1 MNLADFPPD
10 PQANPML
17 APGLQVR
24 HMCKRFGS
32 LVALDDVSM
41 TVRPGTFHALLG
53 GNGAGKSTLVKCIMG
68 YYQPDAGEIILG
80 QQQQIIKNPKEAL
93 ALGIGMVYQHFT
105 LVGNM
110 TVGENLVLSRGQI
123 PFTINWERERSELR
137 KFLKTTPFF
146 IPLDSPVNA
155 LAAGQKQKLEIV
167 KQLYLKNKVLFLD
180 EPTSV
185 LTPQEADE
193 VLTMLKQLTLKKELS
208 VLIITHKFSQV
219 MKFADDFTI
228 LRTGKL
234 VGHGAVAEFTPKQMA
249 EMMIGNQQMAVM
261 ANRTNGHARVPRLSL
276 EKLGALD
283 DTGVEAFEDL
293 TLDVHAGEIVGIVGV
308 SGNGQ
313 SELVQTL
320 AGQRAPAAGAI
331 RVNGKRY
338 RATRKEIAEHKV
350 YCLPEEPLRNACVGP
365 MSVGANM
372 SFREFDRHPFTLS
385 GFFLRHGHV
394 KRFAT
399 ELIQRYRVK
408 TPSHETPIRNLSG
421 GNVQRAV
428 LARELSGDVNVL
440 IAQNPCFGLDFAA
453 VADIRAQIMEA
464 RNRGAAVLLVTE
476 DLDEAFELAD
486 RIVVMFDG
494 KFVHECRIEEA
505 EIGVIG
511 RHMAGHAQEDHLM
524 GDTTPLPPLP
534 VGVHG

>member
-1 MNLADFPPD
+1 
-10 PQANPML
+10 
-17 APGLQVR
+17 
-24 HMCKRFGS
+24 
-32 LVALDDVSM
+32 M
-41 TVRPGTFHALLG
+41 TIRPGTFHALLG
-53 GNGAGKSTLVKCIMG
+53 GNGAGKSTLVKCVMG
-68 YYQPDAGEIILG
+68 YYQPDAGTIVVG
-80 QQQQIIKNPKEAL
+80 QRQEVIKNPKEAL

-110 TVGENLVLSRGQI
+110 TVGENLVLSRGKV
-123 PFTINWERERSELR
+123 PFTINWEKEKNELR
-137 KFLKTTPFF
+137 KFLQTTPFF

-193 VLTMLKQLTLKKELS
+193 VLTMLKKMTQTGNLS
-208 VLIITHKFSQV
+208 VLIITHKFSHV
-219 MKFADDFTI
+219 MKYADDFTV

-234 VGHGAVAEFTPKQMA
+234 VGKGRVPDYTPAQMA
-249 EMMIGNQQMAVM
+249 EMMIGNQITAVI
-261 ANRTNGHARVPRLSL
+261 ANRTNGHPHTAQLSL
-276 EKLGALD
+276 EKLCAND

-293 TLDVHAGEIVGIVGV
+293 HLNVHAGEIVGIVGV

-313 SELVQTL
+313 SELVQAL
-320 AGQRAPAAGAI
+320 AGQRQATS
-331 RVNGKRY
+331 GKIKVKGDDY
-338 RATRKEIAEHKV
+338 RATRKEISKHQV

-372 SFREFDRHPFTLS
+372 SFREFDRSPFTLAKL
-385 GFFLRHGHV
+385 FVNPRHV
-394 KRFAT
+394 KRFASD
-399 ELIQRYRVK
+399 LIKRYRVK

-428 LARELSGDVNVL
+428 LARELSGNVSVL

-453 VADIRAQIMEA
+453 VADIRSQIMDA

-476 DLDEAFELAD
+476 DLDEAFELSD

-494 KFVHECRIEEA
+494 RFVYECKIA
-505 EIGVIG
+505 DADIAIIG
-511 RHMAGHAQEDHLM
+511 RHMAGHGNDQ
-524 GDTTPLPPLP
+524 TPQPEMA
-534 VGVHG
+534 HAH

>member
-1 MNLADFPPD
+1 MDPEHLKQD
-10 PQANPML
+10 PQSNPLL

-24 HMCKRFGS
+24 GMGKRFGP

-41 TVRPGTFHALLG
+41 TIRPGTFHALLG

-68 YYQPDAGEIILG
+68 YYQPDTGEIIVG
-80 QQQQIIKNPKEAL
+80 QRLETIKNPKEAL

-110 TVGENLVLSRGQI
+110 TVAENLVLSRGTI
-123 PFTINWERERSELR
+123 PFSINWEKEKNELR
-137 KFLKTTPFF
+137 KFLQTTPFF

-193 VLTMLKQLTLKKELS
+193 VLTMLKKKTEARELS
-208 VLIITHKFSQV
+208 VLIITHKFSHV
-219 MKFADDFTI
+219 MKFADDFTV

-234 VGHGAVAEFTPKQMA
+234 VGQGRVADYNPHQMA
-249 EMMIGNQQMAVM
+249 EMMIGSQTTATI
-261 ANRTNGHARVPRLSL
+261 AARSNGHPHVPQLVLENLS
-276 EKLGALD
+276 AND
-283 DTGVEAFEDL
+283 DTGVEAFENL
-293 TLDVHAGEIVGIVGV
+293 RLQVHAGEIVGIVGV

-313 SELVQTL
+313 SEMVQTL
-320 AGQRAPAAGAI
+320 AGQRQATAGKI
-331 RVNGKRY
+331 LVKGKRY

-350 YCLPEEPLRNACVGP
+350 YCLPEEPLRNACVGL
-365 MSVGANM
+365 MSVGSNM
-372 SFREFDRHPFTLS
+372 SFREFDRHPFTLAKLFVN
-385 GFFLRHGHV
+385 GRHI

-399 ELIQRYRVK
+399 DLIKRYRVK
-408 TPSHETPIRNLSG
+408 TPSHDTPIRNLSG

-428 LARELSGDVNVL
+428 LARELSGTVNVL

-453 VADIRAQIMEA
+453 VADIRAQIMDA

-476 DLDEAFELAD
+476 DLDEAFELSD

-494 KFVHECRIEEA
+494 KFVYECPIA
-505 EIGVIG
+505 QADIATIG
-511 RHMAGHAQEDHLM
+511 RHMAGHGSDSSPQPELAHA
-524 GDTTPLPPLP
+524 
-534 VGVHG
+534 H

>member
-1 MNLADFPPD
+1 MHPLPPD
-10 PQANPML
+10 PQANPLL
-17 APGLQVR
+17 APGLQAR
-24 HMCKRFGS
+24 NINKRFGS

-41 TVRPGTFHALLG
+41 TLRPGTFHALLG

-68 YYQPDAGEIILG
+68 YYQPDSGEIIVG
-80 QQQQIIKNPKEAL
+80 QRQEFIKNPKEAL

-110 TVGENLVLSRGQI
+110 TVAENLVLSRGAI
-123 PFTINWERERSELR
+123 PFTIDWEKEKKELR
-137 KFLKTTPFF
+137 AFLQTTPFF

-193 VLTMLKQLTLKKELS
+193 VLSMLKKKTEAGDLS
-208 VLIITHKFSQV
+208 VLIITHKFSHV
-219 MKFADDFTI
+219 VKFADDFTV

-234 VGHGAVAEFTPKQMA
+234 VGSGRVADFTPAQMA
-249 EMMIGNQQMAVM
+249 EMMIGNQAT
-261 ANRTNGHARVPRLSL
+261 ATIASRTNGHPHVPQLTLDKLS
-276 EKLGALD
+276 ADD
-283 DTGVEAFEDL
+283 DTGVAAFEDL
-293 TLDVHAGEIVGIVGV
+293 SLDVHPGEVVGIVGV

-320 AGQRAPAAGAI
+320 AGQRQPTAGRI
-331 RVNGKRY
+331 QVNGKTY
-338 RATRKEIAEHKV
+338 RATRKEISRHKV

-365 MSVGANM
+365 MSVAANM
-372 SFREFDRHPFTLS
+372 SFRAFDRHPFTVGKL
-385 GFFLRHGHV
+385 FVNARHIR
-394 KRFAT
+394 RFSAD
-399 ELIQRYRVK
+399 LIKRYRVK

-428 LARELSGDVNVL
+428 LARELGGGSGTVNVL

-453 VADIRAQIMEA
+453 VADIRSQIMDA

-494 KFVHECRIEEA
+494 KFVYECPIDTA
-505 EIGVIG
+505 DIATIG
-511 RHMAGHAQEDHLM
+511 RHMAGHSHDH
-524 GDTTPLPPLP
+524 DAAAT
-534 VGVHG
+534 HEAAHAH

>member
-1 MNLADFPPD
+1 MEPPITTSPD
-10 PQANPML
+10 HL
-17 APGLQVR
+17 LPGLEVIA
-24 HMCKRFGS
+24 MNKRFGS
-32 LVALDDVSM
+32 LVALDNVAM
-41 TVRPGTFHALLG
+41 KLRPGTFHALLG

-68 YYQPDAGEIILG
+68 FYQPDSGDIIVG
-80 QQQQIIKNPKEAL
+80 HQEQKIKNPKEAL

-110 TVGENLVLSRGQI
+110 TVAENLVLSRGTI
-123 PFTINWERERSELR
+123 PFTIDWATERAALK
-137 KFLKTTPFF
+137 KFLQTTPFF

-167 KQLYLKNKVLFLD
+167 KQLYLKNKILFLD

-234 VGHGAVAEFTPKQMA
+234 VGQGAVKDYTPKHMA
-249 EMMIGNQQMAVM
+249 EMMIGNQTTAVVDDRVSGHP
-261 ANRTNGHARVPRLSL
+261 RTPQLSL
-276 EKLGALD
+276 HKLGADD
-283 DTGVEAFEDL
+283 DTGVEAFEDVS
-293 TLDVHAGEIVGIVGV
+293 LDVHCGEVVGIVGV

-320 AGQRAPAAGAI
+320 AGQRVATTGSI
-331 RVNGKRY
+331 RIKGKPY
-338 RATRKEIAEHKV
+338 RATRKEIAEHQV

-372 SFREFDRHPFTLS
+372 ALREFDRAPFTL
-385 GFFLRHGHV
+385 GKLFLNGRQV
-394 KRFAT
+394 NQFAKD
-399 ELIQRYRVK
+399 LIKRYRVK

-428 LARELSGDVNVL
+428 LARELNGSVNVL

-453 VADIRAQIMEA
+453 VADIRSQIMNA

-476 DLDEAFELAD
+476 DLDEAFELSD

-494 KFVHECRIEEA
+494 KLVYECAIA
-505 EIGVIG
+505 DAQIGIIG
-511 RHMAGHAQEDHLM
+511 RHMAGH
-524 GDTTPLPPLP
+524 GDGDPPAPPPGTVTP
-534 VGVHG
+534 VEAFAHH